1 MFLYKGQTFLLVR
14 DLNLC
19 PVELVNVIGSK
30 LWWNVT
36 DIESWDFKIQ
46 KILPKLFLS
55 SFWAI
60 TFHSFSLEAIT
71 YRIFFKFGQK
81 HFKFIKSHTSFI
93 RFQLLLFTV
102 IVKQTE
108 IKQNRI
114 CMLFE
119 ELNEYNS
126 WFPVLRKWITIR
138 SLNLCDECNRVLS
151 AIVYI

>member
-55 SFWAI
+55 SFWAL
-60 TFHSFSLEAIT
+60 TFHTFSLEAMT
-71 YRIFFKFGQK
+71 YRNFLKFGQK

-102 IVKQTE
+102 MVKQTE

-114 CMLFE
+114 NLHAFWRVKWIQFLISCFE
-119 ELNEYNS
+119 EVDNYWKS
-126 WFPVLRKWITIR
+126 QFVWWMQQG
-138 SLNLCDECNRVLS
+138 S
-151 AIVYI
+151 